1 MNFERIKYYILSG
14 LWNEKM
20 AKIAIKKGII
30 TQQQYNNIINEKEE
44 ASDLNQILAELEAAM
59 KEGVESIG

>member
-20 AKIAIKKGII
+20 AQVAIKKGII
-30 TQQQYNNIINEKEE
+30 TQQQYDNIINEREE
-44 ASDLNQILAELEAAM
+44 ASDLSEILAELNAAM
-59 KEGVESIG
+59 LEGVESIG

>member
-1 MNFERIKYYILSG
+1 MNFEKIKYYILSG

-30 TQQQYNNIINEKEE
+30 TQQQYEDIINEKEE